1 MTINGGNSTRSLEDE
16 DLLERSIKK
25 TKTMGCSMLEE
36 QQAEEAMAE
45 SGTNLERKET
55 QTGET
60 TIIENDTPMMAD
72 GIRERM
78 KADVIVGNQ
87 GKNVEKA
94 PEIRE
99 PFGPWML
106 ATKQTRRGRPQTLHY
121 AKGFGNGKGER
132 NNGKQKELLCSEH
145 EIKTNSRFEVLG
157 LEQTDIEEVQQQEEE
172 LRLETG
178 PISRDPRLDK
188 GKRAVVQVNEK
199 QILNSPG
206 FINRMG
212 REAKNTSNTEKTVRE
227 IRTHSRQAAAQE
239 EHIVVRGSNRNGEG
253 SSVTVTRIG
262 NEAPLLGLQ
271 EFAEGEHYGDPPDG
285 HETAMEEDLP
295 PPLTHGPAGLEE
307 TRELPDS
314 MWVEIL
320 SRLPSKTL
328 AWVRAFPKAEKDVLN
343 FLPTPPE
350 DVVILS
356 SSNGL
361 VCFKSRLASYE
372 EKFYVCNPLTK
383 ECITL
388 QWSNNPPIGTM
399 ASLRTALIFNPL
411 ASRRTALIFE
421 PFKSQIDVSTDFQVV
436 TIFQSLAF
444 EDEFVGLRF
453 SFRIYSSRTKEW
465 TISRE
470 TCTCDSV
477 LREVGF
483 AVVEG
488 VIYWRTYGQC
498 IFMFNPETEQS
509 FLFSKPDPNS
519 SDTLETLLGEAA
531 GKLQFLQLYEDRGL
545 QVWELED
552 SSSSDWSVK
561 HSISLEEI
569 EKENPCL
576 EGVLPTN
583 EITLLSFKDMTL
595 LMIVTTGVYAFNIDT
610 KKAKLLCPSSELTHK
625 RGRELFVIPYT
636 MSLVPLG

>member
-1 MTINGGNSTRSLEDE
+1 MKRQKLE
-16 DLLERSIKK
+16 
-25 TKTMGCSMLEE
+25 
-36 QQAEEAMAE
+36 
-45 SGTNLERKET
+45 
-55 QTGET
+55 
-60 TIIENDTPMMAD
+60 
-72 GIRERM
+72 
-78 KADVIVGNQ
+78 
-87 GKNVEKA
+87 
-94 PEIRE
+94 
-99 PFGPWML
+99 
-106 ATKQTRRGRPQTLHY
+106 
-121 AKGFGNGKGER
+121 
-132 NNGKQKELLCSEH
+132 
-145 EIKTNSRFEVLG
+145 
-157 LEQTDIEEVQQQEEE
+157 
-172 LRLETG
+172 
-178 PISRDPRLDK
+178 
-188 GKRAVVQVNEK
+188 
-199 QILNSPG
+199 
-206 FINRMG
+206 
-212 REAKNTSNTEKTVRE
+212 
-227 IRTHSRQAAAQE
+227 
-239 EHIVVRGSNRNGEG
+239 
-253 SSVTVTRIG
+253 
-262 NEAPLLGLQ
+262 
-271 EFAEGEHYGDPPDG
+271 
-285 HETAMEEDLP
+285 
-295 PPLTHGPAGLEE
+295 GLEE

-328 AWVRAFPKAEKDVLN
+328 AWVRFVSKKFNHIVSDRKFIKSQLKPREQLSGFFFQDELSNVPKRERANYISVDRAFPKAEKDVLN

-350 DVVILS
+350 NVVIVS

-361 VCFKSRLASYE
+361 VCFKTRLASYE

-388 QWSNNPPIGTM
+388 QWSNNPRIGTM
-399 ASLRTALIFNPL
+399 

-444 EDEFVGLRF
+444 EGEFVGLRF
-453 SFRIYSSRTKEW
+453 SFRISSSRTKEW

-470 TCTCDSV
+470 TCTCDSA

-488 VIYWRTYGQC
+488 VIYWRTFGQC
-498 IFMFNPETEQS
+498 ILMFNPETEQS

-576 EGVLPTN
+576 EGVLTTN

-610 KKAKLLCPSSELTHK
+610 KKAKLLCPSSELTYN